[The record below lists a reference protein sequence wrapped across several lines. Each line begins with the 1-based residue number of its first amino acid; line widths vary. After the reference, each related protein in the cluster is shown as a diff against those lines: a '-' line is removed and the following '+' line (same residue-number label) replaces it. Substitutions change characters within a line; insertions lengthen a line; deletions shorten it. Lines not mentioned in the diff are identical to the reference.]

1 MTDVKYFCST
11 AQTDHTATIPTS
23 LMNCYVYVV
32 CFLYLYFD
40 WHITMHIVYSN
51 CLYLLSFSFVY
62 LQ

>member
-1 MTDVKYFCST
+1 MTHVKYFCST
-11 AQTDHTATIPTS
+11 AQTDHIATIPTS
-23 LMNCYVYVV
+23 LINCYVV

-40 WHITMHIVYSN
+40 SHITMHIVYSN